1 MNNNPLQAFLDE
13 VQSQMDEALEQ
24 AGQAQ
29 AALSEISAT
38 ATSKDH
44 LVTATVDA
52 RGTLTELKFN
62 SSRFRSM
69 APTELAALLTETIGK
84 AQEDVHGQMMETFGG
99 VDGHDLDSVKDLLSD
114 RPEQAELHEMLDAF
128 VNGRLPGQHKA
139 D

>member
-1 MNNNPLQAFLDE
+1 
-13 VQSQMDEALEQ
+13 MDEALEQ

-38 ATSKDH
+38 ATSKDR

-62 SSRFRSM
+62 SSRYRSM
-69 APTELAALLTETIGK
+69 APTELAALLAETISK

-99 VDGHDLDSVKDLLSD
+99 FDGHDLDSVKNLLSD